1 MEFAVI
7 LILKFLHLVGLM
19 LGAAAGFGSMAVIM
33 QARKAGGPPPAPLM
47 ALRPFFGK
55 LGLAGILLLWVTGL
69 ALWGLRYE
77 FAHLGAAYVLKLV
90 AATALLGMIL
100 FMSRATARMAR
111 DGTPPPAW
119 MPKLGMMSSP
129 LTFLAVFLAV
139 WVFA

>member
-7 LILKFLHLVGLM
+7 LVLKFLHLVGLM
-19 LGAAAGFGSMAVIM
+19 LGAAAGFGSMAVMM

-55 LGLAGILLLWVTGL
+55 LGLAGILLLWVSGL
-69 ALWGLRYE
+69 ALWGLRYD
-77 FAHLGAAYVLKLV
+77 FANLGAAYVLKLV